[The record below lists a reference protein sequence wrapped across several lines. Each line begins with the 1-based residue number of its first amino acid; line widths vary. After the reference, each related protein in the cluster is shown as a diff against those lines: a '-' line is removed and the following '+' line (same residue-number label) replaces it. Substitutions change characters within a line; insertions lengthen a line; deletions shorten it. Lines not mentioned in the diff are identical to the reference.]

1 MMSAQQGLPKDT
13 EGDFDLP
20 ALDVSYDDALPPQLA
35 ADNVQEAIDKLK
47 LAAGKNVFFWNA
59 GKTWAM
65 LYAELIA
72 NGNYGI
78 VLLPSFSFAT
88 ITDLGVGPYNLNN
101 VGFVGLAGRS
111 IIAIDPGVL
120 LDAGA
125 EIGLTFSNVFIFGQ
139 APLMTPGS
147 KAVTIHLDGC
157 LLSASGSGPLF
168 STTSDNCELLGSRS
182 SVGND
187 GVPVFDL
194 TAPLAR
200 CYLGMSLGGYS
211 PQVLSVYSS
220 PIITGNAAA
229 SVAIITNALSQFDV
243 FNASSG
249 VIVEALGVQYGR
261 LGFPNYTTPQ
271 LPAPTLYRRGNVSY
285 DTLTETFVGGSLTE
299 NAPFVRWHVSPIK
312 NGIYNATYFETVRCD
327 MAFGAFQV
335 FLPSAAGYAG
345 YQVKFKNVTASVNA
359 LTINAT
365 GGETVDGAASI
376 AMAGAF
382 ACFTFESDG
391 ANWMKVS

>member
-1 MMSAQQGLPKDT
+1 MAGPTVAIREQCPLATPTNDGLMSAQDS
-13 EGDFDLP
+13 
-20 ALDVSYDDALPPQLA
+20 A
-35 ADNVQEAIDKLK
+35 K
-47 LAAGKNVFFWNA
+47 LAALTGSGGSLFFWA
-59 GKTWAM
+59 VGKTWAT
-65 LYAELIA
+65 LYAEIVA
-72 NGNYGI
+72 AGGAGI
-78 VLLPSFSFAT
+78 VLLPSFSFVT

-101 VGFVGLAGRS
+101 LEFVGLAGRS

-120 LDAGA
+120 LDAGT
-125 EIGLTFSNVFIFGQ
+125 EIALTFSNLFIFGQ

-147 KAVTIHLDGC
+147 KAVVLHLDGS

-168 STTSDNCELLGSRS
+168 STTSDVCELLGSRS

-200 CYLGMSLGGYS
+200 CYLGMNLGGYS
-211 PQVLSVYSS
+211 PQVPPVYSS

-229 SVAIITNALSQFDV
+229 SVAIIVNALSQFDV
-243 FNASSG
+243 FNCSSG
-249 VIVEALGVQYGR
+249 VIVEALGTQYGR

-285 DTLTETFVGGSLTE
+285 DTFTETFIGGSATE
-299 NAPFVRWHVSPIK
+299 NAPFARWHVSSIK

-335 FLPSAAGYAG
+335 FLPSAAGYPG
-345 YQVKFKNVTASVNA
+345 YQVKFKNVTASANA

-365 GGETVDGAASI
+365 GGETVDGAASM
-376 AMAGAF
+376 AMAGAY

-391 ANWMKVS
+391 TNWMRVS